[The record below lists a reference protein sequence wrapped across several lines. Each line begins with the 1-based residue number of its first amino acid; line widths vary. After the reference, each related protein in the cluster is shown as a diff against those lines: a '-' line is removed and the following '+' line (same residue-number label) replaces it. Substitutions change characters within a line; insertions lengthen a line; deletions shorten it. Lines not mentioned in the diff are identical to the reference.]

1 MSPTGD
7 RARLLGL
14 LRALSFERRKVVL
27 ASGRESDFYVDC
39 KRTALTAEGHAL
51 VGRLLLDRIRRLDPP
66 PRGAGGL
73 TLGADPLASAVAMA
87 SWLEYEAWRAQA
99 QPEEAGPERAV
110 EEAGSARRRAEAKP
124 EQSKDLGG
132 SHPPSP
138 IDAFIV
144 RKEPKGHGTG
154 QWIEG
159 RKTIPD
165 GSRVVVLEDV
175 VTSGGSALKAIE
187 RCRAEKLVVA
197 GCFALVDRQEGG
209 REAIEAQGVPLDSLF
224 TREDFLR

>member
-1 MSPTGD
+1 MSLASD
-7 RARLLGL
+7 RARLLEM
-14 LRALSFERRKVVL
+14 LRSLSFERRRVIL
-27 ASGRESDFYVDC
+27 ASGKESDFYVDC

-51 VGRLLLDRIRRLDPP
+51 VGRLLLDRIRRLHPP

-87 SWLEYEAWRAQA
+87 SWLEVERWRA
-99 QPEEAGPERAV
+99 ERAA

-124 EQSKDLGG
+124 ERSDDPGG
-132 SHPPSP
+132 PRPPGQMTLHPPGP

-159 RKTIPD
+159 RRTLPD

-187 RCRAEKLVVA
+187 RCRAEKLEVV
-197 GCFALVDRQEGG
+197 GCFALVDRLEGG

-224 TREDFLR
+224 TREDFPG

>member
-1 MSPTGD
+1 MSLARD
-7 RARLLGL
+7 RERLLEL

-27 ASGRESDFYVDC
+27 ASGKESDFYVDC

-51 VGRLLLDRIRRLDPP
+51 VGRLLLDRVRRLRPP
-66 PRGAGGL
+66 PRAVGGL
-73 TLGADPLASAVAMA
+73 TLGADPLASAVALT
-87 SWLEYEAWRAQA
+87 SWLEYERWRAA
-99 QPEEAGPERAV
+99 SPERAA

-124 EQSKDLGG
+124 EQTIEVGG
-132 SHPPSP
+132 PHPPTP

-159 RKTIPD
+159 RTTIPD
-165 GSRVVVLEDV
+165 GSRVAVLEDV

-187 RCRAEKLVVA
+187 RCRAERLEVV
-197 GCFALVDRQEGG
+197 GCVALVDRLEGG

-224 TREDFLR
+224 TRKDFLG